1 MIPKEI
7 SHLIDE
13 YHASLAGMS
22 DRTEDDILNELEM
35 LCDKYNLYINDV
47 LEFC

>member
-7 SHLIDE
+7 AVLIDE
-13 YHASLAGMS
+13 YHASLAGIIN
-22 DRTEDDILNELEM
+22 RTEDDILNELEM
-35 LCDKYNLYINDV
+35 LCNEYDIDINDV